1 MFQID
6 ASDPHAGRLPAR
18 GRTAMRIHRFI
29 RSMAAASAL
38 ALILATG
45 IAAKK
50 EEAPPAKSIRVAIM
64 PVVNSSADVGA
75 PKIMEDVLHDRL
87 KEIQA
92 DRATF
97 LQPTDTE
104 RLLEARN
111 ASDKIYSLNDKWS
124 KFGTLDSTAV
134 DGIDSLLTA
143 DAILFVKVA
152 EWENVRVNQIGH
164 GESNTTVGLQFALF
178 DLGTRKRTWSKNPR
192 EQRFAQEV
200 DISSGAVNYDE
211 TGYIQS
217 RKVTDPPRYEDVAS
231 DLVRGAFK
239 KFPQQ

>member
-1 MFQID
+1 
-6 ASDPHAGRLPAR
+6 
-18 GRTAMRIHRFI
+18 MRIQRFI
-29 RSMAAASAL
+29 RLTAAASAL
-38 ALILATG
+38 ALILAVSV
-45 IAAKK
+45 AAKK
-50 EEAPPAKSIRVAIM
+50 AEPPPPPKAIRVAIM
-64 PVVNSSADVGA
+64 PIVNSSPDVGA
-75 PKIMEDVLHDRL
+75 PKIMEDILHDRL
-87 KEIQA
+87 KEIQTE
-92 DRATF
+92 RASF

-111 ASDKIYSLNDKWS
+111 AADKLYTLNDKWS
-124 KFGTLDSTAV
+124 KYGTLDSTAV

>member
-1 MFQID
+1 
-6 ASDPHAGRLPAR
+6 
-18 GRTAMRIHRFI
+18 MRIQRFI
-29 RSMAAASAL
+29 RLTAAASAL
-38 ALILATG
+38 ALILA
-45 IAAKK
+45 ISVAAKK
-50 EEAPPAKSIRVAIM
+50 AEPPPPAKAIRVAIM
-64 PVVNSSADVGA
+64 PIVNSSADVGA
-75 PKIMEDVLHDRL
+75 PKIMEDILHDRL

-92 DRATF
+92 ERASF

-111 ASDKIYSLNDKWS
+111 AADKIYALNDKWS
-124 KFGTLDSTAV
+124 KYGTLDSTAV

-152 EWENVRVNQIGH
+152 EWENNRVNQIGH

-178 DLGTRKRTWSKNPR
+178 DLGTRKRTWSKSPR
-192 EQRFAQEV
+192 EQRFAAEV

>member
-1 MFQID
+1 
-6 ASDPHAGRLPAR
+6 
-18 GRTAMRIHRFI
+18 MRIQRFI
-29 RSMAAASAL
+29 RLTAAASAL
-38 ALILATG
+38 ALILAVSV
-45 IAAKK
+45 AAKK
-50 EEAPPAKSIRVAIM
+50 AEPPPPAKSIRVAIM
-64 PVVNSSADVGA
+64 PIVNSSADVGA
-75 PKIMEDVLHDRL
+75 PKIMEDILHDRL
-87 KEIQA
+87 KEIQTE
-92 DRATF
+92 RATF

-104 RLLEARN
+104 RLLDARN
-111 ASDKIYSLNDKWS
+111 AADKIYTLNDKWS
-124 KFGTLDSTAV
+124 KFGTLDTTAV

-152 EWENVRVNQIGH
+152 EWENVRVNQIGR

-178 DLGTRKRTWSKNPR
+178 DLSTKKRTWSKSPR

-217 RKVTDPPRYEDVAS
+217 RNVTDPPRYEDVAS

>member
-1 MFQID
+1 
-6 ASDPHAGRLPAR
+6 
-18 GRTAMRIHRFI
+18 MRIHRFI

-50 EEAPPAKSIRVAIM
+50 EAPLPPAKPIRVAIM

-75 PKIMEDVLHDRL
+75 PKIMEDILHDRL
-87 KEIQA
+87 KEIPA

-124 KFGTLDSTAV
+124 KFGTLDSAAV

-164 GESNTTVGLQFALF
+164 GESNTTVGLQFALSILVF
-178 DLGTRKRTWSKNPR
+178 VYAGQWLDRKLGTTPWLLLAGVFVGGAGSFYSMYRKLMA
-192 EQRFAQEV
+192 AQEREEK
-200 DISSGAVNYDE
+200 A
-211 TGYIQS
+211 
-217 RKVTDPPRYEDVAS
+217 RKARREGMPE
-231 DLVRGAFK
+231 
-239 KFPQQ
+239 

>member
-1 MFQID
+1 
-6 ASDPHAGRLPAR
+6 
-18 GRTAMRIHRFI
+18 MRINRFI
-29 RSMAAASAL
+29 RSTATAFAL
-38 ALILATG
+38 ALVLATS
-45 IAAKK
+45 IAAKAKK

-64 PVVNSSADVGA
+64 PVVNGSADVGA
-75 PKIMEDVLHDRL
+75 PKIMLDILHDRL

-178 DLGTRKRTWSKNPR
+178 DLVTRKRTWSKNPR

>member
-1 MFQID
+1 
-6 ASDPHAGRLPAR
+6 
-18 GRTAMRIHRFI
+18 MRIHRFI

-50 EEAPPAKSIRVAIM
+50 EAPLPPAKPIRVAIM
-64 PVVNSSADVGA
+64 PVVNNSADVGA
-75 PKIMEDVLHDRL
+75 PKIMEDILHDRL
-87 KEIQA
+87 KEIPA

-124 KFGTLDSTAV
+124 KFGTLDSAAV

-178 DLGTRKRTWSKNPR
+178 DLGTKKRTWSKNPR

-231 DLVRGAFK
+231 DLLRGAFQ